1 MAFPMGVVWTVQPFW
16 SHHPRYPL
24 PEVRLAAHCV
34 DGDFRVEACSASAV
48 HSTQTSAS
56 LCPYQHYAH
65 LHCPIHFRLPTLSST
80 MHHTSSQKGLRSGW
94 QSGASE
100 PHLLTR
106 RCSNRR
112 KFCGTSAPIA
122 YATSGILL
130 QRGWRNGCCI
140 EELLTDESYSTF
152 SSTQSLGTVQK
163 SPGISSSVSI

>member
-24 PEVRLAAHCV
+24 PEVRVAAPCV

-48 HSTQTSAS
+48 HSTQTSVW
-56 LCPYQHYAH
+56 LYLQP
-65 LHCPIHFRLPTLSST
+65 
-80 MHHTSSQKGLRSGW
+80 HH
-94 QSGASE
+94 A
-100 PHLLTR
+100 PHLFAEGPAVRLAIWRIWAAFANSQMLKQTQILR
-106 RCSNRR
+106 
-112 KFCGTSAPIA
+112 PIC
-122 YATSGILL
+122 TDCLRHLRHLL
-130 QRGWRNGCCI
+130 QRGWCTGCCI